1 MWQYALQAL
10 WGLYVKHLDY
20 CIRWVGTG
28 LSFFLFGVGGL
39 VQSLLIHPL
48 IWLLVRNSKRRRQIS
63 RRVVGGSMQLFV
75 WAMRSLGVLDYA
87 ISGRE
92 HAAPGKPYLILAN
105 HPSLIDVVF
114 LLAIFPGANCV
125 VKESIARNPLFYG
138 LMKAAGYI
146 SNSDSVSMLY
156 HAVEHI
162 QQGES
167 LIIFPEGTRTK
178 GGARPVFSSGAA
190 AIAVRTG
197 CECLPV
203 FIDCW
208 PATLTRADH
217 WYRIPD
223 DKVRFTA
230 AIQQPFDV
238 APWLSDTGDQRGA
251 TDRVSKELQ
260 GYFLAG
266 LAVFKT
272 RKKA

>member
-1 MWQYALQAL
+1 
-10 WGLYVKHLDY
+10 VKYLDY
-20 CIRWVGTG
+20 YIRWVGTG

-48 IWLLVRNSKRRRQIS
+48 IWLLVRNGDRRRRIS

-75 WAMRSLGVLDYA
+75 WTMRSLGVLDYE
-87 ISGRE
+87 ILGRE
-92 HAAPGKPYLILAN
+92 HVEAGKSYLILAN

-114 LLAIFPGANCV
+114 LLAIFPDADCV
-125 VKESIARNPLFYG
+125 VKEAMAHNPLFYG
-138 LMKAAGYI
+138 LIKAAGYI
-146 SNSDSVSMLY
+146 SNADSVSMLY
-156 HAVEHI
+156 HAVERI

-167 LIIFPEGTRTK
+167 LIIFPEGTRTE
-178 GGARPVFSSGAA
+178 GGAKPVFSSGAA

-203 FIDCW
+203 FIDCR
-208 PATLTRADH
+208 PTTLTRADH

-238 APWLSDTGDQRGA
+238 APWHSDTADQRAA
-251 TDRVSKELQ
+251 TDRVSAELQ
-260 GYFLAG
+260 GYFLTG
-266 LAVFKT
+266 LASFEPGKRT
-272 RKKA
+272 